1 LSRLDQVHRI
11 PRRRIEDARGVF
23 VKALTGMEE
32 NLPPQV
38 GEVYIVTTLTGQVRG
53 NHYHPV
59 TSEWFTV
66 VIGQLVTRY
75 LDPQTG
81 EAREITLDAHAA
93 ESLYM
98 PAGIAHAFKNIG
110 QETAVMIAYADHTYD
125 PADTIAYTVIDE
137 TSR

>member
-1 LSRLDQVHRI
+1 MSKIDDVQRI

-23 VKALTGMEE
+23 VKALTGLEK
-32 NLPPQV
+32 NLPQQV
-38 GEVYIVTTLTGQVRG
+38 GEVYVVTTLTGQVRG

-81 EAREITLDAHAA
+81 EAREVTLDAAA
-93 ESLYM
+93 GETLYM
-98 PAGIAHAFKNIG
+98 PAGIAHAFKNVG

-125 PADTIAYTVIDE
+125 PADTIAYSVIGE
-137 TSR
+137 

>member
-1 LSRLDQVHRI
+1 MSRLDDVQRI
-11 PRRRIEDARGVF
+11 KRRRIEDARGVF
-23 VKALTGMEE
+23 VKALTGLEE
-32 NLPPQV
+32 NLASQV

-75 LDPQTG
+75 LDVQTG
-81 EAREITLDAHAA
+81 EAREVTLDAAA
-93 ESLYM
+93 GETLYM
-98 PAGIAHAFKNIG
+98 PAGIAHAFKNTG

-125 PADTIAYTVIDE
+125 PADTIPFTVIGE
-137 TSR
+137 